1 MATTVGFLVCGGA
14 MSSSQ
19 ISYDSQPPQLSG
31 IGFAR
36 WIWRQLT
43 SMRTALVLLLLLAIA
58 SIPGSIFPQRSQNP
72 LQVNEYYQTNP
83 EIARWLDR
91 ASLFNVFSSPWFS
104 AIYILLFISLIGCV
118 VPRTWEH
125 FKSARALPPMTPK
138 NLERLEEFHQF
149 STSRSESELLKL
161 VSSEFNRRRYRLRTL
176 PDSIGAEKGFIRE
189 TGNLLFHLSL
199 ILLLIGVAYGSLGGM
214 RADVIVSE
222 GETFTN
228 VATSYDS
235 LSTGGLF
242 SIDDIPPFTITVKKF
257 TAKYDLV
264 TNAPIDFQLDAQV
277 VDEPNI
283 TPRDVVVKVN
293 KPLTFGDT
301 RVYLQANGYSP
312 IVTVRNSVGAIV
324 LRGPIPFLPQDGNLT
339 SIGSIKVPDMQPQVG
354 FVAKFLPTFERTAE
368 RGGFSTYPEA
378 LKPVLDLAAWSGD
391 LGLDSGIPQ
400 SVYRINTE
408 KMTQIGLAALSPGQ
422 KWELPNGVG
431 SITFDGF
438 TPWVN
443 LQVVRDPGKA
453 YSLVGAVLILCGLL
467 VSLFGRRHRIWVRVS
482 KKDGD
487 TIVQVAGLT
496 RSPGLDEEIK
506 TLVAA
511 LQEKSEIGKEDNVK
525 E

>member
-1 MATTVGFLVCGGA
+1 
-14 MSSSQ
+14 MSTSN
-19 ISYDSQPPQLSG
+19 ISYDTQPPQLSG
-31 IGFAR
+31 VGFLR

-43 SMRTALVLLLLLAIA
+43 SMRTALVLLLLLAVA

-72 LQVNEYYQTNP
+72 LQVNEYYGTNP
-83 EIARWLDR
+83 ELARWLDR
-91 ASLFNVFSSPWFS
+91 FSLFNVFSSPWFS

-138 NLERLEEFHQF
+138 NLERLEEFQEIRWEK
-149 STSRSESELLKL
+149 S
-161 VSSEFNRRRYRLRTL
+161 SSEALDIAKAELKRRRYRLRLL

-199 ILLLIGVAYGSLGGM
+199 ILLLIGVAHGSLGGM
-214 RADVIVSE
+214 RADVIVTE

-235 LSTGGLF
+235 LTTGGLF
-242 SIDDIPPFTITVKKF
+242 AIDDIPPFTIKVKKF

-264 TNAPIDFQLDAQV
+264 TNAPIDYQLDAQV
-277 VDEPNI
+277 VDEPGQS
-283 TPRDVVVKVN
+283 PRDVIVKVN

-312 IVTVRNSVGAIV
+312 IVTVRNSNDEIV

-339 SIGSIKVPDMQPQVG
+339 SIGSIKVPDMKPQLG
-354 FVAKFLPTFERTAE
+354 FVAKFLPTAERTAE
-368 RGGFSTYPEA
+368 RGGFSSYPEA
-378 LKPVLDLAAWSGD
+378 LKPLLDLAAWTGD

-408 KMTQIGLAALSPGQ
+408 NMRQIGLAALSPGE
-422 KWELPNGVG
+422 KWELPGGVG

-443 LQVVRDPGKA
+443 LQVVRDPGKT
-453 YSLVGAVLILCGLL
+453 YSLVGAILILLGLL

-482 KKDGD
+482 HKDGD

-496 RSPGLDEEIK
+496 RSPGLDEEVK
-506 TLVAA
+506 SLVEV
-511 LQEKSEIGKEDNVK
+511 LQGSSRLDKDKNV
-525 E
+525 EE

>member
-1 MATTVGFLVCGGA
+1 MGIFLCGGF
-14 MSSSQ
+14 MSVTN
-19 ISYDSQPPQLSG
+19 ISYDTQPPQLSG
-31 IGFAR
+31 IGFLR

-43 SMRTALVLLLLLAIA
+43 SMRTALVLLLLLAVA

-72 LQVNEYYQTNP
+72 LQVNEYYGTNP
-83 EIARWLDR
+83 DLARWLDR
-91 ASLFNVFSSPWFS
+91 FSLFNVFSSPWFS

-138 NLERLEEFHQF
+138 NLERLEEFNEF
-149 STSRSESELLKL
+149 VTTKSEGEILEVAKL
-161 VSSEFNRRRYRLRTL
+161 EFKRRRYRLRIL
-176 PDSIGAEKGFIRE
+176 SESIGAEKGFIRE

-199 ILLLIGVAYGSLGGM
+199 ILLLVGVAYGSLGGM

-242 SIDDIPPFTITVKKF
+242 SIDDIPPFTISVKKF

-264 TNAPIDFQLDAQV
+264 TNAPIDYQLDAQV
-277 VDEPNI
+277 IDEPGSA
-283 TPRDVVVKVN
+283 PRNVVVKVN

-312 IVTVRNSVGAIV
+312 IVTVRNKAGEIV

-339 SIGSIKVPDMQPQVG
+339 SIGAIKVPDMEPQLG
-354 FVAKFLPTFERTAE
+354 FVSKFLPTAERSAE

-378 LKPVLDLAAWSGD
+378 LKPLLDLAAWSGD

-408 KMTQIGLAALSPGQ
+408 KLTQIGLAALSPGQ
-422 KWELPNGVG
+422 KWEIPGGVG

-453 YSLVGAVLILCGLL
+453 YSLVGAILILFGLL

-482 KKDGD
+482 QRDGD

-506 TLVAA
+506 TLVKV
-511 LQEKSEIGKEDNVK
+511 LQKSSQPDKDKNV
-525 E
+525 EE

>member
-1 MATTVGFLVCGGA
+1 
-14 MSSSQ
+14 MS
-19 ISYDSQPPQLSG
+19 ISYDTQPPQLSG
-31 IGFAR
+31 IGFLR

-43 SMRTALVLLLLLAIA
+43 SMRTALVLLLLLGIA

-72 LQVNEYYQTNP
+72 LLVNEYFGTNP
-83 EIARWLDR
+83 SLARWLDR
-91 ASLFNVFSSPWFS
+91 LSLFDVFSSPWFS

-125 FKSARALPPMTPK
+125 FKSARALPPITPK
-138 NLERLEEFHQF
+138 NLDRLEEFNEF
-149 STSRSESELLKL
+149 ISESRSESQILELVEAELRK
-161 VSSEFNRRRYRLRTL
+161 RRYRIRRL

-199 ILLLIGVAYGSLGGM
+199 IVLLIGVAFGSLGGM
-214 RADVIVSE
+214 RADVIVTE

-235 LSTGGLF
+235 LNTGALF
-242 SIDDIPPFTITVKKF
+242 GIDDIPPFTITVKKF
-257 TAKYDLV
+257 TPKYDLV
-264 TNAPIDFQLDAQV
+264 TNAPLDYRLDVRV
-277 VDEPNI
+277 VDTPESA
-283 TPRDVVVKVN
+283 PRDVVVKVN

-312 IVTVRNSVGAIV
+312 IVTVRNRTGDIV
-324 LRGPIPFLPQDGNLT
+324 LRGAIPFLPQDGNLT
-339 SIGSIKVPDMQPQVG
+339 SIGAIKVPDMDPQIG
-354 FVAKFLPTFERTAE
+354 FVAKFLPTADRTAE
-368 RGGFSTYPEA
+368 RGGFSTFPEA

-408 KMTQIGLAALSPGQ
+408 KLTQIGLTALTPGQ
-422 KWELPNGVG
+422 QWSLPGGVG

-482 KKDGD
+482 AKYGD
-487 TIVQVAGLT
+487 TIVHIAGLT
-496 RSPGLDEEIK
+496 RSPGLDQEIK
-506 TLVAA
+506 VLVALLTDQA
-511 LQEKSEIGKEDNVK
+511 AT
-525 E
+525 

>member
-1 MATTVGFLVCGGA
+1 
-14 MSSSQ
+14 MS
-19 ISYDSQPPQLSG
+19 ISYDAQPPQLSG
-31 IGFAR
+31 IGFLR
-36 WIWRQLT
+36 WMWRQLT

-72 LQVNEYYQTNP
+72 LKVSEYYKTNP
-83 EIARWLDR
+83 DLAKWLDR
-91 ASLFNVFSSPWFS
+91 LSLFNVYSSSWFS

-138 NLERLEEFHQF
+138 NLDRLEEFIEIQ
-149 STSRSESELLKL
+149 STKSEAEILQIAESSLRS
-161 VSSEFNRRRYRLRTL
+161 RRYRIRTL

-199 ILLLIGVAYGSLGGM
+199 ILLLVGVAYGSLGGM

-235 LSTGGLF
+235 LNTGGLF
-242 SIDDIPPFTITVKKF
+242 GIDDIPPFTITVQKF

-264 TNAPIDFQLDAQV
+264 TNAPQDYELRARV
-277 VDEPNI
+277 VDEPGEEG
-283 TPRDVVVKVN
+283 RDVIVKVN
-293 KPLTFGDT
+293 KPLTFGAT

-312 IVTVRNSVGAIV
+312 IVTVKDKSGAVV
-324 LRGPIPFLPQDGNLT
+324 LRGAIPFLPQDGNLT
-339 SIGSIKVPDMQPQVG
+339 SIGAIKVPDMSPQLG
-354 FVAKFLPTFERTAE
+354 FVAKFLPTAERTAE
-368 RGGFSTYPEA
+368 RGGFSTFPEA
-378 LKPVLDLAAWSGD
+378 LKPLLDLAAWSGD

-408 KMTQIGLAALSPGQ
+408 GMNQIGLAALSPGET
-422 KWELPNGVG
+422 WTLPGGVG

-443 LQVVRDPGKA
+443 LQVVRDPGKT
-453 YSLVGAVLILCGLL
+453 YSLVGAILILLGLL

-487 TIVQVAGLT
+487 TIVHIAGLT

-506 TLVAA
+506 AIVSA
-511 LQEKSEIGKEDNVK
+511 LH
-525 E
+525 

>member
-1 MATTVGFLVCGGA
+1 
-14 MSSSQ
+14 MS
-19 ISYDSQPPQLSG
+19 ISYDAQPPQLSG
-31 IGFAR
+31 IGFLR
-36 WIWRQLT
+36 WMWRQLT

-72 LQVNEYYQTNP
+72 LKVSEYYKTNP
-83 EIARWLDR
+83 DLAKWLDR
-91 ASLFNVFSSPWFS
+91 LSLFNVYSSSWFS

-138 NLERLEEFHQF
+138 NLDRLEEFIEIQ
-149 STSRSESELLKL
+149 STKSEAEILQIAESSLRS
-161 VSSEFNRRRYRLRTL
+161 RRYRIRTL

-199 ILLLIGVAYGSLGGM
+199 ILLLVGVAYGSLGGM

-235 LSTGGLF
+235 LNTGGLF
-242 SIDDIPPFTITVKKF
+242 GIDDIPPFTITVQKF

-264 TNAPIDFQLDAQV
+264 TNAPQDYELRARV
-277 VDEPNI
+277 VDEPGEEG
-283 TPRDVVVKVN
+283 RDVIVKVN
-293 KPLTFGDT
+293 KPLTFGAT

-312 IVTVRNSVGAIV
+312 IVTVKDKSGAVV
-324 LRGPIPFLPQDGNLT
+324 LRGAIPFLPQDGNLT
-339 SIGSIKVPDMQPQVG
+339 SIGAIKVPDMSPQLG
-354 FVAKFLPTFERTAE
+354 FVAKFLPTAERTAE
-368 RGGFSTYPEA
+368 RGGFSTFPEA
-378 LKPVLDLAAWSGD
+378 LKPLLDFAAWSGD

-408 KMTQIGLAALSPGQ
+408 GMNQIGLAALSPGET
-422 KWELPNGVG
+422 WTLPGGVG

-443 LQVVRDPGKA
+443 LQVVRDPGKT
-453 YSLVGAVLILCGLL
+453 YSLVGAILILLGLL

-487 TIVQVAGLT
+487 TIVHIAGLT

-506 TLVAA
+506 TIISA
-511 LQEKSEIGKEDNVK
+511 LH
-525 E
+525 

>member
-1 MATTVGFLVCGGA
+1 
-14 MSSSQ
+14 MS
-19 ISYDSQPPQLSG
+19 ISYDAQPPQLSG
-31 IGFAR
+31 IGFLR
-36 WIWRQLT
+36 WMWRQLT

-72 LQVNEYYQTNP
+72 LKVSEYYKTNP
-83 EIARWLDR
+83 DLAKWLDR
-91 ASLFNVFSSPWFS
+91 LSLFNVYSSSWFS

-138 NLERLEEFHQF
+138 NLDRLEEFIEIK
-149 STSRSESELLKL
+149 STKSEAEILQIAESSLRS
-161 VSSEFNRRRYRLRTL
+161 RRYRIRTL

-199 ILLLIGVAYGSLGGM
+199 ILLLVGVAYGSLGGM

-235 LSTGGLF
+235 LNTGGLF
-242 SIDDIPPFTITVKKF
+242 GIDDIPPFTITVQKF

-264 TNAPIDFQLDAQV
+264 TNAPQDYELRARV
-277 VDEPNI
+277 VDEPGEEG
-283 TPRDVVVKVN
+283 RDVIVKVN
-293 KPLTFGDT
+293 KPLTFGAT

-312 IVTVRNSVGAIV
+312 IVTVKDKSGAVV
-324 LRGPIPFLPQDGNLT
+324 LRGAIPFLPQDGNLT
-339 SIGSIKVPDMQPQVG
+339 SIGAIKVPDMSPQLG
-354 FVAKFLPTFERTAE
+354 FVAKFLPTAERTAE
-368 RGGFSTYPEA
+368 RGGFSTFPEA
-378 LKPVLDLAAWSGD
+378 LKPLLDLAAWSGD

-408 KMTQIGLAALSPGQ
+408 GMNQIGLAALSPGET
-422 KWELPNGVG
+422 WTLPGGVG

-443 LQVVRDPGKA
+443 LQVVRDPGKT
-453 YSLVGAVLILCGLL
+453 YSLVGAILILLGLL

-487 TIVQVAGLT
+487 TIVHIAGLT

-506 TLVAA
+506 TIISA
-511 LQEKSEIGKEDNVK
+511 LH
-525 E
+525 

>member
-1 MATTVGFLVCGGA
+1 
-14 MSSSQ
+14 MSTSN
-19 ISYDSQPPQLSG
+19 ISYDAQPPQLTG
-31 IGFAR
+31 IGFLR

-43 SMRTALVLLLLLAIA
+43 SMRTALVLLLLLAVA
-58 SIPGSIFPQRSQNP
+58 SIPGSIFPQRSQSP
-72 LQVNEYYQTNP
+72 LQVNEYFGTNP
-83 EIARWLDR
+83 ELARWLDR
-91 ASLFNVFSSPWFS
+91 FSLFNVFSSPWFS

-138 NLERLEEFHQF
+138 NLERLEEFHEF
-149 STSRSESELLKL
+149 RLEKSEHEILDSAKA
-161 VSSEFNRRRYRLRTL
+161 EFKRRRYRLRTL
-176 PDSIGAEKGFIRE
+176 SDSIGAEKGFIRE

-199 ILLLIGVAYGSLGGM
+199 ILLLVGVAYGSLGGM

-242 SIDDIPPFTITVKKF
+242 AIDDIPPFTITVKKF

-264 TNAPIDFQLDAQV
+264 TNAPLDYQLDARV
-277 VDEPNI
+277 VDEPGQKA
-283 TPRDVVVKVN
+283 RDVIVKVN

-312 IVTVRNSVGAIV
+312 IVTVRNRSGEIV
-324 LRGPIPFLPQDGNLT
+324 LRGAIPFLPQDGNLT
-339 SIGSIKVPDMQPQVG
+339 SIGSIKVPDMQPQLG
-354 FVAKFLPTFERTAE
+354 FVAKFLPTAERTAD
-368 RGGFSTYPEA
+368 RGGFSSYPEA
-378 LKPVLDLAAWSGD
+378 LKPLLDLAAWSGD

-408 KMTQIGLAALSPGQ
+408 KLEQIGLAALSPGE
-422 KWELPNGVG
+422 KWELPGGVG

-453 YSLVGAVLILCGLL
+453 YSLVGAILILLGLL

-482 KKDGD
+482 HKDGD

-506 TLVAA
+506 TLVEV
-511 LQEKSEIGKEDNVK
+511 LQGSSRLDKDKNV
-525 E
+525 EE

>member
-1 MATTVGFLVCGGA
+1 MGINIRGGL
-14 MSSSQ
+14 MS
-19 ISYDSQPPQLSG
+19 ISYDAQPPQLSG
-31 IGFAR
+31 IGFLR

-72 LQVNEYYQTNP
+72 LKVTEYYKSNP
-83 EIARWLDR
+83 DLAKWLDR
-91 ASLFNVFSSPWFS
+91 LSLFNVYSSSWFS

-125 FKSARALPPMTPK
+125 FKSARALPPLTPK
-138 NLERLEEFHQF
+138 NLDRLEEFIEIQ
-149 STSRSESELLKL
+149 STKSEAELLQIAE
-161 VSSEFNRRRYRLRTL
+161 SSLRSRRYRIRRL

-199 ILLLIGVAYGSLGGM
+199 ILLLVGVAYGSLGGM

-235 LSTGGLF
+235 LNTGGLF
-242 SIDDIPPFTITVKKF
+242 GIDDIPPFTITVQKF
-257 TAKYDLV
+257 SAKYDLV
-264 TNAPIDFQLDAQV
+264 TNAPQDYELRARV
-277 VDEPNI
+277 VDEPGKEG
-283 TPRDVVVKVN
+283 RDVVVKVN
-293 KPLTFGDT
+293 KPLTFGAT

-312 IVTVRNSVGAIV
+312 IVTVKDKSGAVV
-324 LRGPIPFLPQDGNLT
+324 LRGAIPFLPQDGNLT
-339 SIGSIKVPDMQPQVG
+339 SIGAIKVPDMSPQLG
-354 FVAKFLPTFERTAE
+354 FVAKFLPTAERTAE
-368 RGGFSTYPEA
+368 RGGFSTFPEA
-378 LKPVLDLAAWSGD
+378 LKPLLDLAAWSGD

-408 KMTQIGLAALSPGQ
+408 GMNQIGLAALSPGET
-422 KWELPNGVG
+422 WTLPGGVG

-443 LQVVRDPGKA
+443 LQVVRDPGKT
-453 YSLVGAVLILCGLL
+453 YSLVGAILILLGLL

-487 TIVQVAGLT
+487 TIVQIAGLT

-506 TLVAA
+506 TLART
-511 LQEKSEIGKEDNVK
+511 LE
-525 E
+525 